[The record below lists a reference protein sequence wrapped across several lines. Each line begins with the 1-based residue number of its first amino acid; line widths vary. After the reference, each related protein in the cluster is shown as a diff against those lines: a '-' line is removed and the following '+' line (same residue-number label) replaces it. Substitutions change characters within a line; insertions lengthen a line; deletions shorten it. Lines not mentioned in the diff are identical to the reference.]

1 MSVIYIDGGWP
12 LSGELSLQGSKNT
25 VLPMLA
31 ASILNRG
38 SLRLF
43 HCPQIS
49 DVEHM
54 LVLLEQLGCHI
65 RREGDCIE
73 VNASRLN
80 SDQVAPEYGKQ
91 MRSSFFLLG
100 PMLGRMKRASA
111 PYPGGCII
119 GARPIDIHLEAFQK
133 MQVEIEEDGEMLYLS
148 TRGLKGNEI
157 CLRFPSVGA
166 TENIVMAA
174 VLAEGTTCIRN
185 AAREPEVTEL
195 CLLLKKMGA
204 RITGEGTDTLVIQGV
219 ERLHDAEYTVKGDRI
234 AGGTYLAAAFATRG
248 SLTLKTDCISHM
260 ESTLRVLEA
269 AGARLSVGADYVTLM
284 SAGKIKAIKGLVTET
299 YPGFPTDMQS
309 QMMAVLACAGGDSSI
324 EERIFESRFRICE
337 ELKKMG
343 ARIAIQGNI
352 ARLQGVPRLFGTIV
366 EARELRGGAALV
378 IAALEAEGESCIRG
392 IPYIE
397 RGYENICDVLA
408 GLGAQIRKEE

>member
-38 SLRLF
+38 CLRLS
-43 HCPQIS
+43 HCPQIL

-54 LVLLEQLGCHI
+54 LALLKQLGCHI

-73 VNASRLN
+73 VDASQLD
-80 SDQVAPEYGKQ
+80 SDQVAPEYGRQ

-133 MQVEIEEDGEMLYLS
+133 MQVEIEEGEEMLYLS
-148 TRGLKGNEI
+148 TKGLKGSEI
-157 CLRFPSVGA
+157 YLRFPSVGA

-185 AAREPEVTEL
+185 AAWEPEVTEL

-204 RITGEGTDTLVIQGV
+204 KITGKGTDTLVIHGV

-234 AGGTYLAAAFATRG
+234 AGGTYLAAALATKG
-248 SLTLKTDCISHM
+248 SLTLKTDSISHM
-260 ESTLRVLEA
+260 GATLRVLEA
-269 AGARLSVGADYVTLM
+269 AGAKLSTGADYVTLK
-284 SAGKIKAIKGLVTET
+284 SAGKVKGIEGLVTET

-309 QMMAVLACAGGDSSI
+309 QMMAVLACAKGTSSI

-343 ARIAIQGNI
+343 ASIEIQGNT
-352 ARLQGVPRLFGTIV
+352 ARLQGVPGLLGTSL

-378 IAALEAEGESCIRG
+378 IAALEAEGESCIYG
-392 IPYIE
+392 VPYIE

-408 GLGAQIRKEE
+408 GLGARIRKEE